1 MPTADQWAIIVRGN
15 SAEDR
20 RGARA
25 ADDVSQGVWAGN
37 NARHQGES
45 RGRCECREKLCP
57 THHGWG
63 WAEYGAWAVPQQG
76 RKGSW
81 SRVKP
86 RKGRSP
92 KVSSKAQALQ
102 CPLPESILHSPC
114 FQSALQCQLP
124 FLSSALE
131 GRNLTISCPPTHS
144 CLLHCCRLAAPLWSE
159 FPMTPSPTSE
169 ARTPPRPFDPPAPPW
184 LLAHSFQPWPICP
197 LAPLDSLVPP
207 APPWSGIDPP
217 VPRVSTRPAAP
228 RPFVPLAPSGSF
240 IPSAPPQSSVAPLHH
255 GYLDPH
261 LHLGRQCY
269 LLRRGPPDPPCCS
282 FSMALCLRL
291 RLLLHLLHHCW
302 SAPWSRRPFLLHY
315 TVCLN
320 LCLSFSGVRVY
331 SFS

>member
-1 MPTADQWAIIVRGN
+1 MSYYRTGKQCWGSPQSQSRWWCQSRC
-15 SAEDR
+15 
-20 RGARA
+20 
-25 ADDVSQGVWAGN
+25 VSRQQRPPPGRKPWTVWV
-37 NARHQGES
+37 Q
-45 RGRCECREKLCP
+45 REALP
-57 THHGWG
+57 HALGWG

-102 CPLPESILHSPC
+102 CLLPESILHSLC

-124 FLSSALE
+124 FLSSVLE

-169 ARTPPRPFDPPAPPW
+169 ARTPPRPFEPPAPPW

-207 APPWSGIDPP
+207 APLWSGIDPP
-217 VPRVSTRPAAP
+217 VPQVSTRPAAP

-240 IPSAPPQSSVAPLHH
+240 IPSAPPQSSVAPA
-255 GYLDPH
+255 
-261 LHLGRQCY
+261 
-269 LLRRGPPDPPCCS
+269 PPRISGSPSPPRS
-282 FSMALCLRL
+282 PVLSAPPWSPGSS
-291 RLLLHLLHHCW
+291 LLLFLYGSLSPPQTPPPPAPPLLVGPLE
-302 SAPWSRRPFLLHY
+302 SAAITSPWHSVSQPVFVIQWCESL
-315 TVCLN
+315 
-320 LCLSFSGVRVY
+320 
-331 SFS
+331 